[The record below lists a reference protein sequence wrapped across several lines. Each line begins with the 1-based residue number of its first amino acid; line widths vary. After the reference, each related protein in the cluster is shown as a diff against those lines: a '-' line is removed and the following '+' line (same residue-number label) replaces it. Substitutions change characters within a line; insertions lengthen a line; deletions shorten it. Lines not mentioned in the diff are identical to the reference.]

1 MTLGERIKAAR
12 KHAKLTQVK
21 LAALVGI
28 SQQALARLES
38 DGATGTKALAMIAVE
53 CGVSALWLAKGEGDM
68 FAGAMSTEAVTLSP
82 RELALIANYRAS
94 AGEDRAKLERFA
106 LGVAQQSPEYRKK
119 VVNGD

>member
-12 KHAKLTQVK
+12 KHAKLTQVA
-21 LAALVGI
+21 LAARVAI
-28 SQQALARLES
+28 SQQALARLEK

-53 CGVSALWLAKGEGDM
+53 CGVSPLWLAKGEGHMLD
-68 FAGAMSTEAVTLSP
+68 GASSTEAVTLSP

-106 LGVAQQSPEYRKK
+106 LGIAQQSPEYRRKAS
-119 VVNGD
+119 NGD